1 MKLGKGDEGMTLKP
15 YVLTEKSFFLYQ
27 EVAYP
32 LEERGLQFGDGVYEV
47 VRIYHG
53 KYFLL
58 QEHIDRL
65 YRSAEAIRLAVPFEK
80 EDLIEKLEQL
90 RKMNDVKEDAIVY
103 LQVTRGSFPRAH
115 AFPAENRPNLFAY
128 IREMPRKLQ
137 EAENGVRAIL
147 TRDVRWEYC
156 YIKSLNLL
164 ANVLAKQE
172 AAERGAFEAIF
183 YRDGKITEG
192 SSSNIFLVQGGKVYT
207 HPATERILNGITRMK
222 VKQFCDLLHIP
233 FIEEAFATEDIAKA
247 DEMFLTSTTA
257 SIIPII
263 QVEEQLIAGGK
274 PGEVTRKLQ
283 AAYEEAAGLAMKN
296 KNASRK

>member
-1 MKLGKGDEGMTLKP
+1 MTLKP
-15 YVLTEKSFFLYQ
+15 YVLTEKNFFLYQ
-27 EVAYP
+27 EVTYP

-47 VRIYHG
+47 VRIYQG
-53 KYFLL
+53 NYFLL
-58 QEHIDRL
+58 KEHIDRL

-80 EDLIEKLEQL
+80 EELIDKLEQL

-103 LQVTRGSFPRAH
+103 LQVTRGSFPRSH
-115 AFPAENRPNLFAY
+115 AFPAENRPNLYAY

-137 EAENGVRAIL
+137 EIENGVRAIL
-147 TRDVRWEYC
+147 MRDVRWEYC

-164 ANVLAKQE
+164 PNVLAKQE

-192 SSSNIFLVQGGKVYT
+192 SSSNIFLVKDGKVYT
-207 HPATERILNGITRMK
+207 HPATERILNCVTRMK
-222 VKQFCDLLHIP
+222 VKQFCDSLHIP
-233 FIEEAFATEDIAKA
+233 FVEEAFSIEDIAKA
-247 DEMFLTSTTA
+247 DEMFLTSTTS

-263 QVEEQLIAGGK
+263 QVEEQLIGGGK

-283 AAYEEAAGLAMKN
+283 AAYEEAAGLAVKN
-296 KNASRK
+296 KSASRE